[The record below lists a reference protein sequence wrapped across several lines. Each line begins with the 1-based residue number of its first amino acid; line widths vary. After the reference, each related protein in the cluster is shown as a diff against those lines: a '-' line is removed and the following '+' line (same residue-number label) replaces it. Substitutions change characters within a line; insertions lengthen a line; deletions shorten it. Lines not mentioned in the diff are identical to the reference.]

1 MRSDYGP
8 RILAAAILDGPL
20 QAEAWVNGI
29 PVAAGKAQMDLSAE
43 ATRANLPLDSDVQH
57 PSLDVKCGMDLRQAA
72 VNRAAQ
78 SLPRFPE
85 TSELPLS
92 PASRDDGL
100 GFTPRAGQ
108 RFVLVRVVVRVF
120 ES

>member
-1 MRSDYGP
+1 M
-8 RILAAAILDGPL
+8 AAAILDGPL
-20 QAEAWVNGI
+20 QAEAWVNRI
-29 PVAAGKAQMDLSAE
+29 PVAAGKAHMDLSAE
-43 ATRANLPLDSDVQH
+43 AKPADLPLDSAVQH
-57 PSLDVKCGMDLRQAA
+57 PSLAVKCGMDLRQAA

-85 TSELPLS
+85 TSELPPS

-108 RFVLVRVVVRVF
+108 RFVLCQMCGEGF
-120 ES
+120 